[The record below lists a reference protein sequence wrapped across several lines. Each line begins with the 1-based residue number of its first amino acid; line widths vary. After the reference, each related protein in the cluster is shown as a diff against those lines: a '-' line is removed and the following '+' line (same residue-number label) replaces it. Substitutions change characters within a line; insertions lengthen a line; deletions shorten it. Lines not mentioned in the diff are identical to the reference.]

1 MDSATQIREDLEQLV
16 ATAGWQRFREYAA
29 KEWGTR
35 EQGGGARFTMAA
47 RQAADL
53 NAEQD
58 AMQKLR
64 QVCVAQR
71 EIHTLIEWVDATLKD
86 AEKQER
92 EPVMVADFAR
102 GGYRR

>member
-1 MDSATQIREDLEQLV
+1 MDSREREDLEQLV
-16 ATAGWQRFREYAA
+16 SCAGWLRFCDYVA

-35 EQGGGARFTMAA
+35 ENGGGARFTMAA

-71 EIHTLIEWVDATLKD
+71 EIHNLMEWVDTSIKEARKHED
-86 AEKQER
+86 AR
-92 EPVMVADFAR
+92 ELVADFTR